1 MSAAP
6 AAAGPARLQQV
17 DALRGFALFGIL
29 VVNIGV
35 FASPYYGSGVV
46 DPAFGRPLD
55 LAASWVFGLL
65 FETKFYLLF
74 SFLFGYSFTL
84 QMAAAERGQAAFLP
98 RFLRRLAGLA
108 ALGAAHAVLFYHG
121 DILLTYAIL
130 GLLLL
135 CCRNLEPAR
144 ALRLALWL
152 IGLASAAWAVLA
164 GLSLLDP
171 PGPEVAAGAGR
182 RALRP
187 ASLPGHGRFRD
198 RAARQGAHRVR
209 LGRAAAGAG
218 ALRLRH
224 VPGRLCAG
232 TAAGAGRSVA
242 PAARAGLLLALG
254 LLPGLAGAALCLVR
268 AAFGGRAFLGVAGPG
283 RGSAHIAVADHELCL
298 RLPAD
303 AAFALGA
310 RLSAW
315 LAPAG
320 GWR

>member
-84 QMAAAERGQAAFLP
+84 QMAAAERG
-98 RFLRRLAGLA
+98 RRLSCRVSAAAGGPGRAGRGACRAVLSRRHPADLRHPGPAA
-108 ALGAAHAVLFYHG
+108 ALLSQ
-121 DILLTYAIL
+121 
-130 GLLLL
+130 
-135 CCRNLEPAR
+135 LEPAR

-171 PGPEVAAGAGR
+171 PGPEVAA
-182 RALRP
+182 
-187 ASLPGHGRFRD
+187 
-198 RAARQGAHRVR
+198 Q
-209 LGRAAAGAG
+209 
-218 ALRLRH
+218 
-224 VPGRLCAG
+224 
-232 TAAGAGRSVA
+232 
-242 PAARAGLLLALG
+242 ARAD
-254 LLPGLAGAALCLVR
+254 V
-268 AAFGGRAFLGVAGPG
+268 
-283 RGSAHIAVADHELCL
+283 
-298 RLPAD
+298 
-303 AAFALGA
+303 
-310 RLSAW
+310 LSA
-315 LAPAG
+315 LQAYRG
-320 GWR
+320 TVGS

>member
-1 MSAAP
+1 MSAVP

-135 CCRNLEPAR
+135 CCRTLSPPAR
-144 ALRLALWL
+144 C
-152 IGLASAAWAVLA
+152 AWRC
-164 GLSLLDP
+164 GSSDSP
-171 PGPEVAAGAGR
+171 R
-182 RALRP
+182 R
-187 ASLPGHGRFRD
+187 
-198 RAARQGAHRVR
+198 
-209 LGRAAAGAG
+209 
-218 ALRLRH
+218 
-224 VPGRLCAG
+224 PGRCW
-232 TAAGAGRSVA
+232 
-242 PAARAGLLLALG
+242 PA
-254 LLPGLAGAALCLVR
+254 
-268 AAFGGRAFLGVAGPG
+268 
-283 RGSAHIAVADHELCL
+283 
-298 RLPAD
+298 
-303 AAFALGA
+303 
-310 RLSAW
+310 
-315 LAPAG
+315 
-320 GWR
+320 

>member
-1 MSAAP
+1 MSAVP

-65 FETKFYLLF
+65 VRDQVLSAVLVPVR
-74 SFLFGYSFTL
+74 L
-84 QMAAAERGQAAFLP
+84 QLHPADGGRRARPGGFPAAFPAAA
-98 RFLRRLAGLA
+98 AGLA

-171 PGPEVAAGAGR
+171 PGPEVAGR
-182 RALRP
+182 RGPTCSPPRKP
-187 ASLPGHGRFRD
+187 T
-198 RAARQGAHRVR
+198 GA
-209 LGRAAAGAG
+209 
-218 ALRLRH
+218 
-224 VPGRLCAG
+224 
-232 TAAGAGRSVA
+232 RSV
-242 PAARAGLLLALG
+242 P
-254 LLPGLAGAALCLVR
+254 
-268 AAFGGRAFLGVAGPG
+268 
-283 RGSAHIAVADHELCL
+283 
-298 RLPAD
+298 
-303 AAFALGA
+303 
-310 RLSAW
+310 
-315 LAPAG
+315 
-320 GWR
+320 